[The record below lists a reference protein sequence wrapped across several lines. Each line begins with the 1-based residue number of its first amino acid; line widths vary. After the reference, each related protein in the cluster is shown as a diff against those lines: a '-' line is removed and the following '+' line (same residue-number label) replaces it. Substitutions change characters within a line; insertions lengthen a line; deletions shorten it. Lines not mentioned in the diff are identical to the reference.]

1 MGSLFSAPLDS
12 PLVIGLTI
20 AFFITSAITTFD
32 KRLNQARQL
41 GLPLLDE
48 PPLPWWV
55 EFIAWFHWGL
65 FLALL
70 LLDWKYALVLFVIKF
85 VLSVLPVLE
94 IIGNILMAPFRSRH

>member
-1 MGSLFSAPLDS
+1 MGSLFSAALDS

-32 KRLNQARQL
+32 KRLTQARQL
-41 GLPLLDE
+41 GMALADE
-48 PPLPWWV
+48 PPLPCWV
-55 EFIAWFHWGL
+55 GFIAWFHWGL

-70 LLDWKYALVLFVIKF
+70 ILDWKYALVLFVIKF

-94 IIGNILMAPFRSRH
+94 TVGNILMAPFRPRH